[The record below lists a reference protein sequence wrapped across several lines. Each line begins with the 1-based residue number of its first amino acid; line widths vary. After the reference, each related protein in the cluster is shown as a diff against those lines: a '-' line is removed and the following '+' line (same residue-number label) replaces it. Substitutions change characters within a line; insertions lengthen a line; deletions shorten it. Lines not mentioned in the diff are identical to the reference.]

1 MDDPLRRGAASLTGY
16 LAHKATMDT
25 GARLKLVRESY
36 KLSQRELARRSGV
49 TNATI
54 SLIEQ
59 NRVSPSISSLKKL
72 LEGIP
77 MTLADFFTFDQPPG
91 QDQYVFRAGDQPDLG
106 RNGTRLLLV
115 GATLPSRQMRF
126 LREQYAPGADSGDEP
141 IVHSEGE
148 ECGLVT
154 RGTVE
159 LTIDGQVNILGP
171 GDGYYFPTTL
181 PHRFRNIGQ
190 DEAEIISA
198 NTPANF

>member
-1 MDDPLRRGAASLTGY
+1 
-16 LAHKATMDT
+16 MDT

-106 RNGTRLLLV
+106 RNGARLLLV
-115 GATLPSRQMRF
+115 GAPLP
-126 LREQYAPGADSGDEP
+126 G
-141 IVHSEGE
+141 
-148 ECGLVT
+148 
-154 RGTVE
+154 
-159 LTIDGQVNILGP
+159 
-171 GDGYYFPTTL
+171 
-181 PHRFRNIGQ
+181 
-190 DEAEIISA
+190 
-198 NTPANF
+198 